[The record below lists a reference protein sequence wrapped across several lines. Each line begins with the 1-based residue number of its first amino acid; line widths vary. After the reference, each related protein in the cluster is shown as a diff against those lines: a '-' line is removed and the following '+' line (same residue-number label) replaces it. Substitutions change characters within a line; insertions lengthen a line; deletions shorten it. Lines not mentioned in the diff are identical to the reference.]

1 MTDRRQAVRDGE
13 IDKHA
18 PESSCA
24 EPKVLRFPDRVQR
37 QPRRPARIDDPDG
50 SDPGPSAA

>member
-1 MTDRRQAVRDGE
+1 MKDRREAVQDGG

-18 PESSCA
+18 PESSCT
-24 EPKVLRFPDRVQR
+24 EPKVVRFPDRVQR
-37 QPRRPARIDDPDG
+37 QPRHPVRIDDPDG